1 MSPSITQR
9 CGLRY
14 VNQLSG
20 LHIDGMPPDLGRYFS
35 RVIIPEIDRSVGDII
50 GSQQQLLL
58 RLADETMC
66 GLRVA
71 RANSVSFRDPYHQ
84 APQD

>member
-1 MSPSITQR
+1 
-9 CGLRY
+9 